1 MAPILSFN
9 NIFSLTTLLLLPAS
23 ALAQTASPLETCL
36 ETAGIPTIGP
46 SNASFAEEAQ
56 AWQLRIK
63 TNPAVIA
70 KPVSRDQVAA
80 TLACGRDAKVK
91 MSAMACGH
99 SFAALGLGND
109 GNLVINMSSF
119 VNMTYDTATEQLTV
133 GSGVRVGPGAKYLWD
148 TAGRHFPHVRHA
160 RPGLAGSMIGG
171 GFGTTSRL
179 WGAPM
184 DNLVGIEC
192 KCNILRAIS
201 LILFVLWRQ
210 SLWEV
215 SLEHVT

>member
-1 MAPILSFN
+1 MAPILSLN

-23 ALAQTASPLETCL
+23 ALAQTITPLETCL
-36 ETAGIPTIGP
+36 ESKGIPTMGP
-46 SNASFAEEAQ
+46 SNASFAMEAQ

-70 KPVSRDQVAA
+70 KPESRDQVAD
-80 TLACGRDAKVK
+80 TLTCGRDAKVK
-91 MSAMACGH
+91 MSAMAAGH

-119 VNMTYDTATEQLTV
+119 GNMSYDTKTEMLTV
-133 GSGVRVGPGAKYLWD
+133 GSGVRIGPAAKYLWD
-148 TAGRHFPHVRHA
+148 TAKRHTPHVRHA

-184 DNLVGIEC
+184 DNLVEIEC
-192 KCNILRAIS
+192 KWNILRVMF
-201 LILFVLWRQ
+201 LFSVVCRSYHFGRL
-210 SLWEV
+210 
-215 SLEHVT
+215 SLEHIT